1 MLAYTKKDSCYL
13 WRKNMAE
20 KEKGHVNTSYRALVS
35 MSRLI
40 YQKFGDDAIPI
51 IRDVWYKMGLA
62 SGEILK
68 KKLSACDFTSA
79 VTLLDERGR
88 KKMISAYDS
97 ESSATVPGESKKP
110 YAEMGSSQISDRLYH
125 ITTPSGYSC
134 DAGLEDSDHSL
145 CEVVMSVNQGQLK
158 ALCGC
163 DIEMNIVRSCI
174 KGDDCCEIIYRPI
187 DVSE

>member
-1 MLAYTKKDSCYL
+1 
-13 WRKNMAE
+13 MAE
-20 KEKGHVNTSYRALVS
+20 TEKGRVNTAYQALVM
-35 MSRLI
+35 MSRLF
-40 YQKFGDDAIPI
+40 YKKFGNDAIPI

-68 KKLSACDFTSA
+68 KKLSAYDFKSA
-79 VTLLDERGR
+79 VTFLDERE
-88 KKMISAYDS
+88 KKKKLSTYNL
-97 ESSATVPGESKKP
+97 ESSATFPEETKKP
-110 YAEMGSSQISDRLYH
+110 CEGMATCKISDKLYH

-134 DAGLEDSDHSL
+134 DAGLEDSDHPL
-145 CEVVMSVNQGQLK
+145 CEVVMTVNQGQLK

-187 DVSE
+187 DVST